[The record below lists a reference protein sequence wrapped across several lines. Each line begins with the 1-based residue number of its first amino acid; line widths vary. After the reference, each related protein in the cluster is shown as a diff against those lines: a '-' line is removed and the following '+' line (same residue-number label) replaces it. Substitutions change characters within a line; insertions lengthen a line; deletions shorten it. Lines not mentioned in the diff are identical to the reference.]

1 MAHYAKDL
9 IAQSIK
15 DVKLQRLNAKRREIE
30 VYLNFYTG
38 TSIHQYIKP
47 YFDAIPFRKFLY
59 MR

>member
-1 MAHYAKDL
+1 MAQYAKDL

-15 DVKLQRLNAKRREIE
+15 DDKLHRLNAKRKEIE

-47 YFDAIPFRKFLY
+47 YFDAIPFPEGPV
-59 MR
+59 